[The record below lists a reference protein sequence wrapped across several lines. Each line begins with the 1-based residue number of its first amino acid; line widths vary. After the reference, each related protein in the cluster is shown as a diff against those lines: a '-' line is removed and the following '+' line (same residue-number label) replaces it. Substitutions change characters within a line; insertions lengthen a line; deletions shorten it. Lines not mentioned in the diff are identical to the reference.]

1 MVSFSKINHL
11 IISSHYWKARV
22 DWSNWIATYLD
33 YSETIVSCS
42 ISL

>member
-22 DWSNWIATYLD
+22 DWSN
-33 YSETIVSCS
+33 
-42 ISL
+42 